1 MISALNERGVLH
13 SMFESENV
21 LGIVVTDR
29 EGIIKS
35 VSYNNG
41 DLNSKLIGVRWNDAF
56 SVSAEESDRVEKG
69 NPEVFRLRE
78 SGKKISVSSSYD
90 ENGDVSGLHILV
102 EKDCE
107 GNKNAQFF
115 NKVSCLGEIVPGIA
129 HEINNPLSYVSGW
142 LQLFHVQTDDTDPK
156 KKTYETL
163 IKEFE
168 RIATLTNSLLEF
180 TKEAQR
186 SKKVFDVNQVITD
199 IVTMVGYTMKNE
211 NIEIIMDL
219 LPSEI
224 EMYGDNNRLKQVFLN
239 LMQNAREA
247 MPDGGAIYI
256 STKLAHDDSVLIQF
270 RDTGD
275 GISNDQL
282 EKIFYSSYTTKAEGK
297 GAGLGLS
304 VCKAIIEEFGG
315 SIDIDSETGGGVV
328 VSLTMPKCSVIQE

>member
-1 MISALNERGVLH
+1 
-13 SMFESENV
+13 MFESENV